1 MFRTQA
7 SLRQPPLNHIGLAL
21 AAALMLVAPAS
32 SEQAAEPRPMTFL
45 LDDDDGPG
53 GGGFRDDDG
62 PDDDDRG
69 GSGDDGDDGI
79 RGGND
84 DDDDRDD
91 DGDDDD
97 DDGRRFGSG
106 SEIVVDGY
114 RARRGQVIAIAPS
127 ASALGLYRR
136 LGFNVVRRVA
146 LTPLGVDAVVLA
158 VPRRT
163 STPAALRLLRRR
175 DPGTRF
181 DYNHL
186 YDFKP
191 AAATAMPLR
200 PGVEIVERRTLS
212 SRKDIAIGLIDTG
225 VDTRHPALTGAAI
238 EQRLFHRPKAGA
250 RADHGTAI
258 ASVLVDRRDGLL
270 PNAKLHVAG
279 VFANSPKGDVV
290 ASVAEIAQALGWLVE
305 RDVAVIS
312 MSLAGPPNALLATA
326 VEQAQARGHV
336 VTAAVGN
343 AGPAA
348 RPLYPAAYPGVVG
361 VTATDLRNNV
371 FRRAGRGPHVDFAAP
386 GVNVRGASGGGG
398 TSLYSGTSF
407 AAPFAAAVIALGH
420 NRPDPKTAASRVG
433 DLMKTAKDLGT
444 PGRDDIFGHG
454 LIAER

>member
-1 MFRTQA
+1 MFGIRTL
-7 SLRQPPLNHIGLAL
+7 SRQPRLNHIAVAL
-21 AAALMLVAPAS
+21 AAVLMLVVPAS
-32 SEQAAEPRPMTFL
+32 SGHAGEPRPLNFL

-53 GGGFRDDDG
+53 GGFRDDDG
-62 PDDDDRG
+62 PGDDDDRVPG
-69 GSGDDGDDGI
+69 GGGDDDDGSGDDDGA
-79 RGGND
+79 RG
-84 DDDDRDD
+84 
-91 DGDDDD
+91 GDDDD
-97 DDGRRFGSG
+97 DDRRFGSNA
-106 SEIVVDGY
+106 EIVVDGY

-127 ASALGLYRR
+127 TRSLGLYRR
-136 LGFNVVRRVA
+136 LGFDVVRRIA
-146 LTPLGVDAVVLA
+146 LKPLGIDAVVLA
-158 VPRRT
+158 IPRRT
-163 STPAALRLLRRR
+163 DTRAALRLLRRR

-191 AAATAMPLR
+191 AAASAVPLR
-200 PGVEIVERRTLS
+200 PGVEIAERRTLS
-212 SRKDIAIGLIDTG
+212 PRKDIAIGLIDTG
-225 VDTRHPALTGAAI
+225 IDARHPALAGATI
-238 EQRLFHRPKAGA
+238 EQRLFHRPKTGA
-250 RADHGTAI
+250 RIDHGTAV

-279 VFANSPKGDVV
+279 VFATSPKGDVV

-305 RDVAVIS
+305 REVAVVS
-312 MSLAGPPNALLATA
+312 LSLAGPPNALLAA
-326 VEQAQARGHV
+326 AIERAQARGHV

-420 NRPDPKTAASRVG
+420 NRPDPATATKRVG
-433 DLMKTAKDLGT
+433 ELVKAAKDLGT
-444 PGRDDIFGHG
+444 PGRDDVFGHG